1 MAELIIEG
9 VSKTFS
15 GTQVLH
21 PLDLTV
27 GDGRFCAM
35 LGSSGSGKS
44 TLLRIIAGLEEPD
57 GGSIRLGGRDLT
69 RLSVEKRNIG
79 FVFQNYA
86 LFPHLSVLSNVLYGL
101 RARRVPRQQAKAKAE
116 QMLGLVGLGDFGGRS
131 PAQLSGGQQQRVA
144 LARAL
149 VTSPDILLLDEPL
162 SALDRKIRG
171 EMQRELGRIHKET
184 GLTTIMVTHDQ
195 EEAMDLGDQV
205 LMLDHGIVQQN
216 DTPESLYR
224 APENP
229 FVAQFLGGQSLG
241 TGTVQGTGSAAR
253 IHLGPL
259 TLSTGQTGLTDGD
272 QVDVLVMSESVRILE
287 PGQPGTDNTS
297 TGTLTRLDFFGPFAR
312 AEIDAAGI
320 RIPVTMLSHD
330 AETVTEGDHVRFA
343 IAPEGLHAFPREL
356 ADYAR

>member
-1 MAELIIEG
+1 
-9 VSKTFS
+9 
-15 GTQVLH
+15 
-21 PLDLTV
+21 
-27 GDGRFCAM
+27 
-35 LGSSGSGKS
+35 
-44 TLLRIIAGLEEPD
+44 
-57 GGSIRLGGRDLT
+57 
-69 RLSVEKRNIG
+69 
-79 FVFQNYA
+79 
-86 LFPHLSVLSNVLYGL
+86 
-101 RARRVPRQQAKAKAE
+101 
-116 QMLGLVGLGDFGGRS
+116 MLGLVGLGDFGGRS

-171 EMQRELGRIHKET
+171 EMQRELRRIHTET

-205 LMLDHGIVQQN
+205 LMLDHGVVQQN

-241 TGTVQGTGSAAR
+241 YRNRSGHRQRRPHPPRPARPEHRPDRSHATATRWTCWSCPRASASSNPTSRGAAQHVHRHADPAR
-253 IHLGPL
+253 LLRP
-259 TLSTGQTGLTDGD
+259 
-272 QVDVLVMSESVRILE
+272 VR
-287 PGQPGTDNTS
+287 PRRDRRS
-297 TGTLTRLDFFGPFAR
+297 RRL
-312 AEIDAAGI
+312 

-330 AETVTEGDHVRFA
+330 AETVTEGDAVRFA

-356 ADYAR
+356 AGYAR